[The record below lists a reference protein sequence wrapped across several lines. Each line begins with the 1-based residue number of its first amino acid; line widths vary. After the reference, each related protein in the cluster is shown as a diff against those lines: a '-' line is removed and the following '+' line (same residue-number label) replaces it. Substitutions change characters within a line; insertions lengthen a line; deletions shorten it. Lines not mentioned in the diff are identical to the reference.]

1 MRVTVRWV
9 FLVRFCDVRVGRS
22 VTKRFGLKLKRLIKS
37 KTHRFKP
44 GVPVGDVAF
53 ETFWRRSCVKNKK
66 QHRSFLFT
74 KGCGAVAPHA
84 KVVSMSSIPNA
95 SELDQGLKPRHITML
110 SIAGVIGAGLFV
122 GSGHAIAEAG
132 PAVLLAYAAAGTLVV
147 LVMRMLAEMAVA
159 SPDTGSFS
167 TYADRAI
174 GHWAGFTIGWL
185 YWWFWVLVIPLEANA
200 AATIL
205 HAWFPDIGIWVF
217 TLVITLLLTVT
228 NLFSVKNYG
237 EFEFWFALIKVL
249 AIIGFVVLGA
259 AAIFGLLPNSQ
270 VSGVSHLYDT
280 QGFLPNGMGAV
291 LAAMLTTM
299 FSFMGTEIVTIAASE
314 SKDPEKQI
322 TKATNSVIWRI
333 CLFYLVSI
341 FIVVALV
348 PWNDPRLAE
357 VGSYQTVLDMMG
369 IPNAKMIV
377 DIVVLIAVTSC
388 LNSALYTASRML
400 YSLGKRGD
408 APAVATRT
416 SKSGTPYW
424 AVILSTTAAFLT
436 VFANYVAP
444 AAVFEF
450 LLASSGAIAL
460 LVYLVIAVS
469 QLRMRQKSIAA
480 GEQLS
485 FRMWLFPYLTW
496 LVIVFIVG
504 VLGIMLAQ
512 EAHRVEILATGL
524 LSILVIAT
532 GVLVAR
538 RRKAERAG
546 KVVLN

>member
-1 MRVTVRWV
+1 MSNTQ
-9 FLVRFCDVRVGRS
+9 S
-22 VTKRFGLKLKRLIKS
+22 SSGL
-37 KTHRFKP
+37 
-44 GVPVGDVAF
+44 
-53 ETFWRRSCVKNKK
+53 E
-66 QHRSFLFT
+66 
-74 KGCGAVAPHA
+74 
-84 KVVSMSSIPNA
+84 
-95 SELDQGLKPRHITML
+95 QGLKPRHVTML

-122 GSGHAIAEAG
+122 GSGHAIAQAG

-185 YWWFWVLVIPLEANA
+185 YWWFWVLVIPLEAVA

-205 HAWFPDIGIWVF
+205 HAWFPGTAIWVF

-237 EFEFWFALIKVL
+237 EFEFWFALVKVL
-249 AIIGFVVLGA
+249 AIIGFIILGLL
-259 AAIFGLLPNSQ
+259 AIFGYLPTSQ
-270 VSGVSHLYDT
+270 VSGVAHLSDT
-280 QGFLPNGMGAV
+280 IGFMPNGMGAV

-299 FSFMGTEIVTIAASE
+299 FSFMGTEIVTIAAAE
-314 SKDPEKQI
+314 SKDPSKQI

-333 CLFYLVSI
+333 GLFYLVSI

-348 PWNDPRLAE
+348 PWNDPSLAQL
-357 VGSYQTVLDMMG
+357 GSYQTVLDRMG
-369 IPNAKMIV
+369 IPNAKLIV

-388 LNSALYTASRML
+388 LNSALYTSSRML
-400 YSLGKRGD
+400 YSLSKRGD
-408 APAVATRT
+408 APAAAKRT
-416 SKSGTPYW
+416 NAAGTPYW
-424 AVILSTTAAFLT
+424 AVMMSTGAAFVA

-469 QLRMRQKSIAA
+469 QLRMRQKRTAL
-480 GEQLS
+480 GENIS
-485 FRMWLFPYLTW
+485 FKMWLFPGLTYA
-496 LVIVFIVG
+496 VIVFIVAILT
-504 VLGIMLAQ
+504 VMLFQ
-512 EAHRVEILATGL
+512 EAHRVEIMATGL
-524 LSILVIAT
+524 LSILVVVA
-532 GVLVAR
+532 GLLVAR
-538 RRKAERAG
+538 RRRIEKLGAP
-546 KVVLN
+546 VLN

>member
-1 MRVTVRWV
+1 
-9 FLVRFCDVRVGRS
+9 
-22 VTKRFGLKLKRLIKS
+22 
-37 KTHRFKP
+37 
-44 GVPVGDVAF
+44 
-53 ETFWRRSCVKNKK
+53 
-66 QHRSFLFT
+66 
-74 KGCGAVAPHA
+74 
-84 KVVSMSSIPNA
+84 
-95 SELDQGLKPRHITML
+95 
-110 SIAGVIGAGLFV
+110 
-122 GSGHAIAEAG
+122 
-132 PAVLLAYAAAGTLVV
+132 
-147 LVMRMLAEMAVA
+147 
-159 SPDTGSFS
+159 
-167 TYADRAI
+167 
-174 GHWAGFTIGWL
+174 
-185 YWWFWVLVIPLEANA
+185 VLVIPLEANA
-200 AATIL
+200 AATSL

-217 TLVITLLLTVT
+217 TLVITLLLTAT

-249 AIIGFVVLGA
+249 AIIGFVVLGV

-270 VSGVSHLYDT
+270 VSGVSHLFDT

-299 FSFMGTEIVTIAASE
+299 FSFMGTEIVTIAAAE
-314 SKDPEKQI
+314 SKNPEKQI

-348 PWNDPRLAE
+348 PWNDSRLAE

-369 IPNAKMIV
+369 IPNAKLIV
-377 DIVVLIAVTSC
+377 DLVVTSC

-424 AVILSTTAAFLT
+424 AVILSTAAAFLT

-504 VLGIMLAQ
+504 VLGIMLVQ

-532 GVLVAR
+532 GILIGR
-538 RRKAERAG
+538 RRKAERVG
-546 KVVLN
+546 KVVLS